1 MTETTFYIVL
11 CMRTVKGF
19 ETFSKFFVGNDRDFA
34 LSIFSKLRGDRNV
47 NEKNILHVKL
57 METKYKLPISIKTL
71 SCSLEELGEN
81 SKIIVREIFK
91 HTNLE

>member
-1 MTETTFYIVL
+1 
-11 CMRTVKGF
+11 MRTVKGL
-19 ETFSKFFVGNDRDFA
+19 ETFAKFFIGNDRDFA

-47 NEKNILHVKL
+47 NEKTILHVKL
-57 METKYKLPISIKTL
+57 METKYKMPINIKTL